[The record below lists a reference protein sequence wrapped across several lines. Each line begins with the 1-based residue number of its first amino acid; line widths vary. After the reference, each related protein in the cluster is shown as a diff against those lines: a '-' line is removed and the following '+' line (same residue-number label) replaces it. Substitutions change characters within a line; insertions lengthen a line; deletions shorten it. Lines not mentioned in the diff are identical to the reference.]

1 MSVAGHKRRRSALG
15 SATPPAARGP
25 ARAREWGGERP
36 ERAGERHGN
45 FDLWP
50 QVDPVAPAR
59 SSGVA
64 FARVFCDPRLA
75 CAPANLF
82 AGAAVLD
89 VGCGAG
95 YASIEVAARGAH
107 SVLGVDIDAA
117 LVAKARSLLRYVRA
131 AAAPPPPPPQPPPT
145 LPASVLACQRWRA
158 PPPLPAPP
166 HLQLPPAA
174 DAAAAAAGLARTR
187 FLCADWVRGGGGLA
201 PAPAT
206 FDVVLCFNV
215 TKWVHLNGGDD
226 ALRALLFKAH
236 EALRPGGH
244 LLLVAQA
251 WGSYARSRHLC
262 HAFAAALPRL
272 RLRPAHFLDFA
283 LDEVGFRLHSAVAVP
298 RPSSPGTAQLLVLR
312 KAA

>member
-1 MSVAGHKRRRSALG
+1 MGSVLKQ
-15 SATPPAARGP
+15 PPRIIDGFFRCFVRMNA
-25 ARAREWGGERP
+25 
-36 ERAGERHGN
+36 N
-45 FDLWP
+45 
-50 QVDPVAPAR
+50 
-59 SSGVA
+59 
-64 FARVFCDPRLA
+64 
-75 CAPANLF
+75 CAPDILVLF
-82 AGAAVLD
+82 GNGTHAWKAVEPGSD
-89 VGCGAG
+89 REHGT
-95 YASIEVAARGAH
+95 
-107 SVLGVDIDAA
+107 D
-117 LVAKARSLLRYVRA
+117 
-131 AAAPPPPPPQPPPT
+131 
-145 LPASVLACQRWRA
+145 
-158 PPPLPAPP
+158 
-166 HLQLPPAA
+166 
-174 DAAAAAAGLARTR
+174 AGLARTR